1 MEVRCDK
8 CQARYRVDDAR
19 IGPQGLSMRCGKCQ
33 NVFRV
38 MPPGAA
44 AAEAPQKP
52 VPPAPKT
59 LPRPN
64 ATAIFAAP
72 PLPNSIPSPA
82 KPPPQA
88 AAAGRPPRSPAARV
102 PPTSE
107 EAAGRTMMFPTAN
120 LPSQPAAAKKAPVP
134 SKPAAGGTMVFGE
147 SPAKSV
153 PPPVPAR
160 GPKPAAKAADAARS
174 TMMFGAPQPRIQA
187 APAAAVPT
195 PEPAALAEPPA
206 SPEPALEEPSAID
219 GMPPPP
225 SAGEADGPAA
235 EAPAEAPPAAEVDE
249 IAGEP
254 GREPGTFDRAPPRA
268 LLVGVAAGLVL
279 LLAVGGG
286 LVAYRKLGR
295 RAPPAAA
302 VETLSAAQ
310 AEAEKDSL
318 ASIASAETKARDALD
333 VAGPRARFP
342 EATAALARV
351 EIQWADALADQAS
364 RIAEKNADDP
374 RAAQLQAQAKTKVK
388 AAFDLLAPAA
398 KANAGSPDVQ
408 LAFADYYRAKRL
420 PSSMSRYLKE
430 VKDEPRVALIEGL
443 ALLQEDD
450 GAEKALPKLKA
461 ALAASPQSARIHY
474 RLALAHLALK
484 DEGSAR
490 TELKETL
497 RLSPQHERAQALLE
511 QLGGAAE
518 RK

>member
-1 MEVRCDK
+1 
-8 CQARYRVDDAR
+8 
-19 IGPQGLSMRCGKCQ
+19 
-33 NVFRV
+33 
-38 MPPGAA
+38 
-44 AAEAPQKP
+44 
-52 VPPAPKT
+52 
-59 LPRPN
+59 
-64 ATAIFAAP
+64 
-72 PLPNSIPSPA
+72 
-82 KPPPQA
+82 
-88 AAAGRPPRSPAARV
+88 
-102 PPTSE
+102 
-107 EAAGRTMMFPTAN
+107 
-120 LPSQPAAAKKAPVP
+120 
-134 SKPAAGGTMVFGE
+134 MVFAE

-153 PPPVPAR
+153 PPPVPA
-160 GPKPAAKAADAARS
+160 PVAKPAAKAGDAARS

-195 PEPAALAEPPA
+195 PEPAARAEPPP

-219 GMPPPP
+219 GMPPP
-225 SAGEADGPAA
+225 SASEAEGPAA
-235 EAPAEAPPAAEVDE
+235 EAPSEAPPTAEGDE
-249 IAGEP
+249 VAEEP
-254 GREPGTFDRAPPRA
+254 EREPGTFDRAPPRA

-286 LVAYRKLGR
+286 LVGYRKLGR

-310 AEAEKDSL
+310 ADAEKDSL

-351 EIQWADALADQAS
+351 EIQWADALTDQAG

-374 RAAQLQAQAKTKVK
+374 RAAQLQAQAKAKVK
-388 AAFDLLAPAA
+388 AAFDLLSPAA
-398 KANAGSPDVQ
+398 KANAGSPDLQ

-420 PSSMSRYLKE
+420 PSSMSRYLKD

-474 RLALAHLALK
+474 RLAVAHLALK

>member
-44 AAEAPQKP
+44 AAEPPQKP

-72 PLPNSIPSPA
+72 PLPKSIPPPA
-82 KPPPQA
+82 KPPPQT
-88 AAAGRPPRSPAARV
+88 AAAGRPSRSPAAPV
-102 PPTSE
+102 PSTSE

-120 LPSQPAAAKKAPVP
+120 LPAQPAAAKKAPVP
-134 SKPAAGGTMVFGE
+134 SKPAARSATGGTMVFAE

-153 PPPVPAR
+153 PPPVPAP
-160 GPKPAAKAADAARS
+160 GAKPAAKAGDAARS

-187 APAAAVPT
+187 APAAAV
-195 PEPAALAEPPA
+195 A
-206 SPEPALEEPSAID
+206 
-219 GMPPPP
+219 
-225 SAGEADGPAA
+225 
-235 EAPAEAPPAAEVDE
+235 
-249 IAGEP
+249 
-254 GREPGTFDRAPPRA
+254 
-268 LLVGVAAGLVL
+268 
-279 LLAVGGG
+279 
-286 LVAYRKLGR
+286 
-295 RAPPAAA
+295 
-302 VETLSAAQ
+302 TLSAAQ
-310 AEAEKDSL
+310 ADAEKDSL

-351 EIQWADALADQAS
+351 EIQWADALTDQAG

-374 RAAQLQAQAKTKVK
+374 RAAQLQAQAKAKVK
-388 AAFDLLAPAA
+388 AAFDLLSPAA

-430 VKDEPRVALIEGL
+430 VKDEPRV
-443 ALLQEDD
+443 
-450 GAEKALPKLKA
+450 
-461 ALAASPQSARIHY
+461 
-474 RLALAHLALK
+474 
-484 DEGSAR
+484 
-490 TELKETL
+490 
-497 RLSPQHERAQALLE
+497 
-511 QLGGAAE
+511 
-518 RK
+518 